1 MDGMENAS
9 GVTDN
14 PTLSRRVSLYG
25 QPPPFESAANR
36 ASRVAG
42 RTARLAFLSDAFILG
57 LLSLTLPSISP
68 EGPSGISGVAALTLW
83 AIVLASYAVSS
94 LYATVQQPDRDVL
107 SEARRVAIA
116 IVVAAAAWTFIATIA
131 MDQVIDG
138 DVSLLLA
145 AWAVFGGVTTLMS
158 WRAIRRRA
166 ALADPDRVLIVGAG
180 HMAQELARRIAVTP
194 GMDVAG
200 FVDNDPMPIDPS
212 LGPIQVFDDSTDL
225 GGAIESTEATRLVI
239 AFSRRSADQVLESLR
254 NSRFGGIP
262 VTVVPRYFEIT
273 PSHAR
278 LSEIDGIPMLD
289 LHSARLS
296 RGARLTKRA
305 LDIVLAGGALIV
317 LSPLML
323 AVAIAVK
330 ATSRGPVF
338 FGQLRTGRD
347 SRPFRMWKF
356 RTMIA
361 DAERYRMDLA
371 HLNDMNESGP
381 LFKIRNDPRITK
393 VGGFLRRFSID
404 ELPQLWNVLTGSMS
418 LVGPRPFVVHE
429 SDQMEGWSRRRLDL
443 VPGITGLWQV
453 RGRNEVPY
461 EEMIRLDYLYVT
473 NWSVWWDLRLML
485 QTIPRVLTGRGAS

>member
-1 MDGMENAS
+1 MENVT
-9 GVTDN
+9 GVTEN
-14 PTLSRRVSLYG
+14 PTLARRVSLYG

-57 LLSLTLPSISP
+57 LLSLTLPGISP
-68 EGPSGISGVAALTLW
+68 EGAAGISGVAALALW
-83 AIVLASYAVSS
+83 VTVLASYAVSS
-94 LYATVQQPDRDVL
+94 LYATVQHPDRDVL
-107 SEARRVAIA
+107 SEAHRVAVA
-116 IVVAAAAWTFIATIA
+116 IIVAAAVWTFISTIA
-131 MDQVIDG
+131 LDQVIDG
-138 DVSLLLA
+138 KVSLLLA
-145 AWAVFGGVTTLMS
+145 GWAVVGGVTTLMS
-158 WRAIRRRA
+158 RRAIRRRA

-180 HMAQELARRIAVTP
+180 HMAQDLARRIAVTP

-212 LGPIQVFDDSTDL
+212 LGPIPVFDDSTDL
-225 GGAIESTEATRLVI
+225 GGAIESTEATRLVV

-262 VTVVPRYFEIT
+262 VSVVPRYFEIT
-273 PSHAR
+273 PSHAK
-278 LSEIDGIPMLD
+278 LSEIDGIPLLD

-296 RGARLTKRA
+296 RGARATKRG
-305 LDIVLAGGALIV
+305 LDIVLAGGALLV
-317 LSPLML
+317 LSPLMIG
-323 AVAIAVK
+323 VAIAVK
-330 ATSRGPVF
+330 ATSRGPIF

-347 SRPFRMWKF
+347 GRPFRMWKF
-356 RTMIA
+356 RTMIK
-361 DAERYRMDLA
+361 DAEAYRMDLA
-371 HLNDMNESGP
+371 HLNDMHESGP
-381 LFKIRNDPRITK
+381 LFKIRNDPRITS
-393 VGGFLRRFSID
+393 VGGFLRRYSID
-404 ELPQLWNVLTGSMS
+404 ELPQLWNVVTGSMS

-429 SDQMEGWSRRRLDL
+429 SDLMEGWSRRRLDL